1 VPTLSLTLQPRPKL
15 IYSQCAYGPGQ
26 CQLSICMGHPK
37 GPSLCLFFKMAS
49 PNTGRFP
56 AYVSMDPGQAQS
68 TGRQATYVPKA
79 MCSTAAPVPADSQ
92 PMYLKGPWQCQPC
105 H

>member
-1 VPTLSLTLQPRPKL
+1 VPNLLLSLQPRPKL

-26 CQLSICMGHPK
+26 CQLSVCMGKSK
-37 GPSLCLFFKMAS
+37 GPFLAYSSKMAS
-49 PNTGRFP
+49 PDTGRFP
-56 AYVSMDPGQAQS
+56 AYVSMDPGQAQG
-68 TGRQATYVPKA
+68 TGRLRYLCAKA
-79 MCSTAAPVPADSQ
+79 MCSTAASVPADSQ